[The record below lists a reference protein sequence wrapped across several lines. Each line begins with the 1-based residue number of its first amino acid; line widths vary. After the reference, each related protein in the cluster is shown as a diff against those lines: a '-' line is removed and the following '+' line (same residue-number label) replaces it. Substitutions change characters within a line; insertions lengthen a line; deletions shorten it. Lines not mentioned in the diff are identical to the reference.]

1 MKLKVRIYVVLNQL
15 KPKVR
20 MKTDTRDAVV
30 KDDDNKLFSDEAG
43 STSFV
48 LYVDLAR
55 VGRSYLASTLQIKF
69 SVLLIYYFSLC
80 TIPKELR

>member
-1 MKLKVRIYVVLNQL
+1 
-15 KPKVR
+15 

-30 KDDDNKLFSDEAG
+30 KDDGNKLFSDEAG
-43 STSFV
+43 STGFV

-69 SVLLIYYFSLC
+69 SVLLIYYFSVC